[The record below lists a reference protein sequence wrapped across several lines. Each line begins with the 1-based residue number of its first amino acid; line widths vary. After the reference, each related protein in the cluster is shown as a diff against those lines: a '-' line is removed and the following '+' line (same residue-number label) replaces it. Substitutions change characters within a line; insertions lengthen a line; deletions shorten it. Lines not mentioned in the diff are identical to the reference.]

1 MIVKNVR
8 SYKPTDVTII
18 YECGICNI
26 QQSLYIPSNISKY
39 TAFCKVCD
47 AINELEI
54 VVCPECNSSA
64 SVIESAIEPAIE
76 FQVENFAIG
85 VSWAGNSKPLTT
97 QYKCITCDRMF

>member
-26 QQSLYIPSNISKY
+26 RQSLYIPSNISKY

-64 SVIESAIEPAIE
+64 GVIESPIGHQIEI
-76 FQVENFAIG
+76 FAIG
-85 VSWAGNSKPLTT
+85 VSWPGYSKTLTT
-97 QYKCITCDRMF
+97 KYKCITCDRMF